1 MGKMG
6 QYCKA
11 YQLDAMRQFARWHEN
26 AQAFRK
32 REDAAAESADGDP
45 PDNDHIVYLQ
55 ENHVVTDGIFIDENV
70 IFDEVTE
77 AWIEFCQK
85 TLNFE
90 LPDGAIATAE
100 QAESLTTNA

>member
-11 YQLDAMRQFARWHEN
+11 YPLAAMRQFAGWHE
-26 AQAFRK
+26 
-32 REDAAAESADGDP
+32 SGDP

-55 ENHVVTDGIFIDENV
+55 ENYVVTDGIFIDENV
-70 IFDEVTE
+70 IFDEVTDE
-77 AWIEFCQK
+77 WIEFCQK

-90 LPDGAIATAE
+90 LPA
-100 QAESLTTNA
+100 QAETLKANA

>member
-1 MGKMG
+1 MG

-11 YQLDAMRQFARWHEN
+11 YPLSAMRQFPGWREN
-26 AQAFRK
+26 AN
-32 REDAAAESADGDP
+32 GDP

-55 ENHVVTDGIFIDENV
+55 ENYVVTDGIFIDENV
-70 IFDEVTE
+70 IFDEVND

-90 LPDGAIATAE
+90 LPATA
-100 QAESLTTNA
+100 AAANA

>member
-1 MGKMG
+1 MSKMG

-11 YQLDAMRQFARWHEN
+11 YPLDAMRQFSGWHEN
-26 AQAFRK
+26 A
-32 REDAAAESADGDP
+32 DH

-55 ENHVVTDGIFIDENV
+55 ENYVVTDGIFIDENV
-70 IFDEVTE
+70 VFDEVTD

-90 LPDGAIATAE
+90 LSE
-100 QAESLTTNA
+100 QAESLKANA

>member
-1 MGKMG
+1 MSKMG

-11 YQLDAMRQFARWHEN
+11 YPLDAMRQFAGWHEN

-32 REDAAAESADGDP
+32 SEDAAESANEDR

-55 ENHVVTDGIFIDENV
+55 ENYVVTDGIFIDENI
-70 IFDEVTE
+70 IFDEVTDE
-77 AWIEFCQK
+77 WIEFCQK

-90 LPDGAIATAE
+90 VPE
-100 QAESLTTNA
+100 QAESLKANA

>member
-1 MGKMG
+1 MSKMG

-11 YQLDAMRQFARWHEN
+11 YPLSAMRQFAGWHEN
-26 AQAFRK
+26 A
-32 REDAAAESADGDP
+32 SGDP

-55 ENHVVTDGIFIDENV
+55 ENYVVTDGIFIDENV
-70 IFDEVTE
+70 IFDEVND

-90 LPDGAIATAE
+90 LPAAA
-100 QAESLTTNA
+100 AAANA